1 MYVLGW
7 EEGGGINSPYSI
19 SSQKLD
25 NLAITTSGIWEEEGG
40 GSCKKGREK
49 GEGYRCIYH
58 SLIQNK
64 IIIDFNT
71 VGWNLNTI
79 IFINSKYITPY
90 V

>member
-40 GSCKKGREK
+40 GLVRRAGRR
-49 GEGYRCIYH
+49 GRGIDVY
-58 SLIQNK
+58 
-64 IIIDFNT
+64 IIA
-71 VGWNLNTI
+71 
-79 IFINSKYITPY
+79 
-90 V
+90 